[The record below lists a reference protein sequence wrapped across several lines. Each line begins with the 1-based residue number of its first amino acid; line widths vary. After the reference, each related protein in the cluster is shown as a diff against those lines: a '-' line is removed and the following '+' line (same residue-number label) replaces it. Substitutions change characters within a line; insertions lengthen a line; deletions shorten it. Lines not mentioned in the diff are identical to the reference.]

1 MATTTPNYGWDVP
14 TSSDYVKDG
23 AVAIETLGDDIDASL
38 FGITGGANVGMVHLN
53 TTTLTSVA
61 SVQINNV
68 FTSAYTNYLVDV
80 NITNTTLGGDFN
92 VKLSNGGTPVSSSY
106 STAGGIFGVSGGSGS
121 LSSLGTGRQ
130 AIANGVAATAPT
142 LGKGGFQLRFFQPN
156 LAEITTMTCDG
167 VVVSGSGID
176 TYVSRMTHYVA
187 TAYDG
192 FQLIYTGTNMTGNVR
207 IYGLRNS

>member
-1 MATTTPNYGWDVP
+1 MATTTNYGWDTP
-14 TSSDYVKDG
+14 DDTDLVKDG
-23 AVAIETLGDDIDASL
+23 ALAIRDLGQDVDTSL

-80 NITNTTLGGDFN
+80 NITNTTSLGDFN

-106 STAGGIFGVSGGSGS
+106 TTAGYITGVSGGVGS
-121 LSSLGTGRQ
+121 TANLGTGRQ
-130 AIANGVAATAPT
+130 AIANGVAAVAPT

-156 LAEITTMTCDG
+156 LAAITTMTSDG
-167 VVVSGSGID
+167 VVVDGSAIT
-176 TYVSRMTHYVA
+176 TYVSRMSHYVA